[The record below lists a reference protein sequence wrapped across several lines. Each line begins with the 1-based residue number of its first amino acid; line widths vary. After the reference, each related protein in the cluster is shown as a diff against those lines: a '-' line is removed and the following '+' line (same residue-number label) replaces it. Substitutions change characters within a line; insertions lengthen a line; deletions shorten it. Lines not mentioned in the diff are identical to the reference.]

1 MTKKV
6 LPIIIALISVS
17 GVAFY
22 GGIKYTESKTPN
34 ASVNGANFRNFQNMS
49 PEERQ
54 NLAGQMGA
62 NRTGANR
69 GAGFGGVNGELLSKN
84 EDSIAVKL
92 NDGGSKIVY
101 FVETTKV
108 SKTVDGSI
116 EDLQTGANIM
126 VNGDSNKDGSIIA
139 RTIQIRPENIAP

>member
-6 LPIIIALISVS
+6 LPIIIVFIAI
-17 GVAFY
+17 GGGAFY

-54 NLAGQMGA
+54 NLSGQTGT
-62 NRTGANR
+62 NRIGANR
-69 GAGFGGVNGELLSKN
+69 GVGFGGVNGELLSKN
-84 EDSIAVKL
+84 EDSITVKL

-108 SKTVDGSI
+108 SKTVDGAI
-116 EDLQTGANIM
+116 EDLQIGANVM
-126 VNGDSNKDGSIIA
+126 VSGDANEDGSVIA
-139 RTIQIRPENIAP
+139 RTIQIRSENIAP

>member
-6 LPIIIALISVS
+6 LPIIIAFIVI
-17 GVAFY
+17 GGGAFY

-54 NLAGQMGA
+54 NLAGQAGA
-62 NRTGANR
+62 NRTDANR
-69 GAGFGGVNGELLSKN
+69 GAGFGGVSGELLSKN
-84 EDSIAVKL
+84 EDSITVKL

-101 FVETTKV
+101 FVNTTKV
-108 SKTVDGSI
+108 SKTIDGSI
-116 EDLQTGANIM
+116 EDLQIGANIM
-126 VNGDSNKDGSIIA
+126 INGDANEDGSVIA
-139 RTIQIRPENIAP
+139 RTIQIRPENVAP